1 MITEEVSMFIY
12 LTFVFYKERWYYKK
26 ETLND
31 IGHFCYAIHLAF
43 TF

>member
-1 MITEEVSMFIY
+1 MV
-12 LTFVFYKERWYYKK
+12 LQK

-43 TF
+43 AF